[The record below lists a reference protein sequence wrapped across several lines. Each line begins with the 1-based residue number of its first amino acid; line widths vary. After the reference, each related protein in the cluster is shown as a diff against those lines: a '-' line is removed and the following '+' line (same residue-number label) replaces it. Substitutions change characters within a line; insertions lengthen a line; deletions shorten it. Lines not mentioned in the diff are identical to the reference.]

1 MINSNIFYH
10 NINMKKTH
18 YDNLILFIP
27 LIILNIISLF
37 TMHLS
42 KLISENYL
50 NAFNKQILF
59 FILGYFIIFIISK
72 INIKKVFKF
81 IPYLYIFNI
90 LLLIL
95 VLFIG
100 RSINGSKCWI
110 SLGSFSFQPSEL
122 MKITLTFY
130 LINILYS
137 TRKRNIIYLLKI
149 ILLTIIPSILVF
161 LEPDTGAII
170 NYLLILFMIL
180 IYSKFNKWLYILG
193 ALLSILI
200 TCLFLYLYFYNT
212 DYLINILGSSIFY
225 RMDRILNIGE
235 NYQITNALI
244 NIGST
249 SLFNFNLNNILLYIP
264 EAPTDFIFAF
274 TIGNFGLLSGITIL
288 ISYLIIFIYIINK
301 NKNIKSKKYNNLISI
316 FTLLLIFQITYN
328 IAMNI
333 GILPIM
339 GIPLTFLSYGG
350 TNTIISYII
359 LGIILNIFNKSNM
372 AYN

>member
-72 INIKKVFKF
+72 INIKKLFKF
-81 IPYLYIFNI
+81 IPYLYIFNV

-180 IYSKFNKWLYILG
+180 IFSKFNKWLYILG
-193 ALLSILI
+193 ALLSILT

-274 TIGNFGLLSGITIL
+274 TIGNFGLLTGIIIL

>member
-59 FILGYFIIFIISK
+59 FILGYLIIFIISK
-72 INIKKVFKF
+72 INIKKIFKF
-81 IPYLYIFNI
+81 IPYLYIFNV

-130 LINILYS
+130 LINFLYS

-180 IYSKFNKWLYILG
+180 IFSKFNKWLYILG

-274 TIGNFGLLSGITIL
+274 TIGNFGLLTGIIIL

>member
-1 MINSNIFYH
+1 
-10 NINMKKTH
+10 MKKIH
-18 YDNLILFIP
+18 YDNLILYIP

-37 TMHLS
+37 TMYLS
-42 KLISENYL
+42 RLINDSYL
-50 NAFNKQILF
+50 FAFNKQLL
-59 FILGYFIIFIISK
+59 FILLGYLLIIIIKK
-72 INIKKVFKF
+72 INIKKIFNI

-100 RSINGSKCWI
+100 KSINGSKCWLN
-110 SLGSFSFQPSEL
+110 LGIFSFQPSEV

-130 LINILYS
+130 LIKILYN
-137 TRKRNIIYLLKI
+137 TKNRNIFYIIKIFLL
-149 ILLTIIPSILVF
+149 ILLPSILVF
-161 LEPDTGAII
+161 LEPDTGSII
-170 NYLLILFMIL
+170 NYILILFMIL
-180 IYSKFNKWLYILG
+180 IFSKLNKWIYIISTII
-193 ALLSILI
+193 SISLI
-200 TCLFLYLYFYNT
+200 GIFLYLYFFNI

-225 RMDRILNIGE
+225 RMDRILNIKD

-249 SLFNFNLNNILLYIP
+249 SLFRFDLNNILLYIP

-274 TIGNFGLLSGITIL
+274 IIGNFGLVIGIIIL
-288 ISYLIIFIYIINK
+288 LCYLIIFLYIINK
-301 NKNIKSKKYNNLISI
+301 NKNIKSKKYNNLVSI
-316 FTLLLIFQITYN
+316 LTLLLIFQITYN
-328 IAMNI
+328 ISMNI

-350 TNTIISYII
+350 TNSIVSFIII
-359 LGIILNIFNKSNM
+359 GIIINIFNKSNM

>member
-1 MINSNIFYH
+1 
-10 NINMKKTH
+10 MKKIH

-37 TMHLS
+37 TMRLS
-42 KLISENYL
+42 KLISDNYL

-59 FILGYFIIFIISK
+59 FILGYLIIFIISK
-72 INIKKVFKF
+72 INIKKIFKF
-81 IPYLYIFNI
+81 IPYLYIFNV

-110 SLGSFSFQPSEL
+110 SLGTFSFQPSEL

-149 ILLTIIPSILVF
+149 TLLTIIPSILVF

-180 IYSKFNKWLYILG
+180 IFSKFNKWFYILG
-193 ALLSILI
+193 VLLSILI

-274 TIGNFGLLSGITIL
+274 TIGNFGLLSGIIIL
-288 ISYLIIFIYIINK
+288 LSYLTIFIYIITK

-372 AYN
+372 VYN